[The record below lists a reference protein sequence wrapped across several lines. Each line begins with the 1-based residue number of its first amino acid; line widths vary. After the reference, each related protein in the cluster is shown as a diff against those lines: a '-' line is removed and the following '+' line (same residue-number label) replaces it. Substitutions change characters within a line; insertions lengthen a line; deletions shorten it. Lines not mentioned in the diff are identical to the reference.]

1 LTGAIPV
8 VEFSD
13 RDFSGAL
20 SQSEQ
25 CFSNQSKQLAGTRI
39 ESSVYGIM
47 TASMTISASST
58 IPATLINGLNLRL
71 ITISNALFPD
81 DVVYPRMI
89 TELHRGDCISD
100 SHLPG
105 TLINRAILKNF
116 DIDRHVVHSR
126 DPRSSL
132 VSITRHV
139 ASARKP
145 EHRFLYHPLITP
157 GPEFFS
163 RNLKWQVDWFLD
175 NAIDRIVQW
184 TEDWLDAGE
193 VEGSNILFTCFEQF
207 AADNETFYRCILD
220 FYKIDP
226 ERFDW
231 TAVATTNSLLFNRG
245 SPMNGKLFSLHSR
258 KKSDRKSITTL
269 YRYVRVG
276 LLSKLW

>member
-105 TLINRAILKNF
+105 TLINRAI
-116 DIDRHVVHSR
+116 
-126 DPRSSL
+126 
-132 VSITRHV
+132 
-139 ASARKP
+139 
-145 EHRFLYHPLITP
+145 
-157 GPEFFS
+157 
-163 RNLKWQVDWFLD
+163 
-175 NAIDRIVQW
+175 
-184 TEDWLDAGE
+184 
-193 VEGSNILFTCFEQF
+193 
-207 AADNETFYRCILD
+207 
-220 FYKIDP
+220 
-226 ERFDW
+226 
-231 TAVATTNSLLFNRG
+231 
-245 SPMNGKLFSLHSR
+245 
-258 KKSDRKSITTL
+258 
-269 YRYVRVG
+269 
-276 LLSKLW
+276 